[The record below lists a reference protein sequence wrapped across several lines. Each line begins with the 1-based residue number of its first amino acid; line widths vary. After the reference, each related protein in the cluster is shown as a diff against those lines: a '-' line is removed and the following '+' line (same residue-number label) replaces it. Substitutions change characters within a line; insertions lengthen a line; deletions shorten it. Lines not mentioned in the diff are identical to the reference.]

1 MLFEIRGIKI
11 KLGFG
16 FAAVVTLMLLF
27 CETEIAL
34 ISFASSVAHETG
46 HIACLLFF
54 GVKPE
59 YISLGFFGMRMECRG
74 ESRLDYLRDALFL
87 LSGAAVNVFLA
98 FASAAFFF
106 TGCMTVKYIFSV
118 NAVIAAFNLLPVEA
132 LDGGK
137 ALYLFLCRTG
147 EREKADRI
155 IAITSYLTVAFLTCF
170 GIYLYL
176 CGVLSVSFAA
186 VTGYLI
192 LQTVFSVKTQRK
204 DKQG

>member
-1 MLFEIRGIKI
+1 MVFELRGIKI
-11 KLGFG
+11 KLGFT

-27 CETEIAL
+27 AKTEIAL
-34 ISFASSVAHETG
+34 ISFVSSVAHETG
-46 HIACLLFF
+46 HVACLLFF

-74 ESRLDYLRDALFL
+74 EGSLDYLRDALFL

-98 FASAAFFF
+98 LFSAAFLF
-106 TGCMTVKYIFSV
+106 TDSVTVRYVFSV
-118 NAVIAAFNLLPVEA
+118 NTVIAVFNLLPLYT

-147 EREKADRI
+147 KTEKADRVI
-155 IAITSYLTVAFLTCF
+155 KITSYLTVAFLTCF

-176 CGVLSVSFAA
+176 CGRLSVSFAA
-186 VTGYLI
+186 VTVYLI

-204 DKQG
+204 DTQR